1 LLAKPLLFASQDRR
15 DPMAALTAPN
25 AALTGVPLTDGY
37 GRRISYVRISV
48 TDRCDLRC
56 RYCMA
61 EDMTF
66 LPRSELLTLEEIEA
80 IARRLVARGVTRLR
94 LTGGEPLV
102 RRGIGHLAARLGTML
117 GHGLDELT
125 LTTNA
130 MRLAEHASALAAAG
144 VRRINVSLDTLDPD
158 QFRDITRVGDL
169 AQALGGIA
177 AAQAAGIAVKINM
190 VALKG
195 LNEDQLL
202 PMLDWCAANGCDLTL
217 IETMPLGDVD
227 DDRSDHYVPLHAFI
241 APLRAVRAI
250 MPVDHKTG
258 GPARYFAVEGLPV
271 TLGLITPLSDNFCGT
286 CNRMRLTV
294 QGRIYMCL
302 GQEDHVDL
310 RAALRANGPGA
321 LDPLLDAALG
331 AKPRAHD
338 FVIEAGHK
346 PAVARHMSA
355 TGG

>member
-1 LLAKPLLFASQDRR
+1 
-15 DPMAALTAPN
+15 MTALSAPTAP
-25 AALTGVPLTDGY
+25 ALTDGH

-66 LPRSELLTLEEIEA
+66 LPRSELLTLEEIEV

-102 RRGIGHLAARLGTML
+102 RRGIDDLAARLGAML
-117 GHGLDELT
+117 GQGLEELT

-130 MRLAEHASALAAAG
+130 MRLAEYAPALAAAG
-144 VRRINVSLDTLDPD
+144 VRRINVSLDTLDAD
-158 QFRDITRVGDL
+158 AFRHITRVGDL
-169 AQALGGIA
+169 GQALTGIA

-190 VALKG
+190 VALRG
-195 LNEDQLL
+195 LNEGQLL
-202 PMLDWCAANGCDLTL
+202 PMLQWCADNGCDLTL
-217 IETMPLGDVD
+217 IETMPLGEIA
-227 DDRSDHYVPLHAFI
+227 DDRSDHYIPLYAFI
-241 APLRAVRAI
+241 APLREQHAI
-250 MPVDHKTG
+250 MPVDRKTG
-258 GPARYFAVEGLPV
+258 GPARYFSVEGLPV
-271 TLGLITPLSDNFCGT
+271 TLGLITPLSDNFCAS
-286 CNRMRLTV
+286 CNRMRLTA

-302 GQEDHVDL
+302 GQDDHVDL
-310 RAALRANGPGA
+310 RAALRQQGPDA
-321 LDPLLDAALG
+321 LDPLLDRALG

-338 FVIEAGHK
+338 FVIKPGEK

>member
-1 LLAKPLLFASQDRR
+1 MTAQIAS
-15 DPMAALTAPN
+15 TAR
-25 AALTGVPLTDGY
+25 PLTDGH

-66 LPRSELLTLEEIEA
+66 LPRAELLTLEEIEV

-102 RRGIGHLAARLGTML
+102 RRGIDTLAARLGAML

-130 MRLAEHASALAAAG
+130 MRLAEYAGALAAAG
-144 VRRINVSLDTLDPD
+144 VRRINVSLDTLDAA
-158 QFRDITRVGDL
+158 QFRHITRVGDL
-169 AQALGGIA
+169 ARALDGIA
-177 AAQAAGIAVKINM
+177 AAQAVGIAVKINM

-202 PMLDWCAANGCDLTL
+202 PMLNWCAAHGCDLTL
-217 IETMPLGDVD
+217 IETMPLGEVEG
-227 DDRSDHYVPLHAFI
+227 DRSDHYVPLHAFI
-241 APLRAVRAI
+241 APLRARHGI
-250 MPVDHKTG
+250 MPVDRKTG
-258 GPARYFAVEGLPV
+258 GPARYFGVEGLPV
-271 TLGLITPLSDNFCGT
+271 TLGLITPLSDNFCAT
-286 CNRMRLTV
+286 CNRMRLTA

-302 GQEDHVDL
+302 GQDDHVDL
-310 RAALRANGPGA
+310 RGVLRGKGPDA

-338 FVIEAGHK
+338 FVISAGQK